1 MDLITSAAA
10 WRIGLLHR
18 FRKRLPSLSIRH
30 IYCRSVRPA
39 LEYASVV
46 WYGLSA
52 SDSARLER
60 LQRRAARLITNIAP
74 CSDTPHSIVLAKAG
88 LEPLSTRRK
97 ADLAVLAYKF
107 VHQQLPDHLLDGFG
121 HWLTKPARS
130 RCLRSSDLIRLP
142 RPRRAILKSSPLYL
156 SFSLWNSLPS
166 SAKECSSSRSLRS
179 LLLSA

>member
-10 WRIGLLHR
+10 RRIGLLHR
-18 FRKRLPSLSIRH
+18 FQKRLPSLSIRH

-46 WYGLSA
+46 WCGLSA
-52 SDSARLER
+52 SDSALLER
-60 LQRRAARLITNIAP
+60 LQRRAARLIPNIAP
-74 CSDTPHSIVLAKAG
+74 CSDTPHSIVLARAG

-97 ADLAVLAYKF
+97 ADLAVLAYQF

-130 RCLRSSDLIRLP
+130 RCLRSS
-142 RPRRAILKSSPLYL
+142 AYMV
-156 SFSLWNSLPS
+156 N
-166 SAKECSSSRSLRS
+166 
-179 LLLSA
+179 